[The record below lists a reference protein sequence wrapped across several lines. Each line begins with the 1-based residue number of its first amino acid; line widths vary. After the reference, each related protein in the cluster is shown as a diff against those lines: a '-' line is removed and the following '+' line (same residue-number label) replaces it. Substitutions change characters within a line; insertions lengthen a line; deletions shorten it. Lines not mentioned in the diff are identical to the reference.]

1 MGLFDKKFCDI
12 CGEKIGLLGNRKL
25 EDGNLCKDCAA
36 KLSPFFSERRA
47 STVAQIRDQ
56 LAWRE
61 RNKALV
67 AEFHCDRAFGEG
79 GVRLRLDD
87 GARRFAVCSSRDLES
102 GNPDILSLDDVISA
116 EVKINERSGR
126 IEHRDEN
133 GKMVPDDPPR
143 TRWSFDFSLK
153 IHVDNPWFDQISVL
167 LNRSTVTID
176 QPEADKPKQE
186 GDLQKSVRSILEF
199 LEGAKPF
206 DPHEDEEYL
215 RFAAMAGDAAAALKP
230 GEDDAPPAPEDAPLD
245 QADAPLRQDDTPIE
259 PPAEEAFR
267 PRFCPNCGHKL
278 DAPLNFCPNCGN
290 KL

>member
-1 MGLFDKKFCDI
+1 MGLFDKKYCDI
-12 CGEKIGLLGNRKL
+12 CGAKIGLLGNRKL

-36 KLSPFFSERRA
+36 KLSPFFSERRD

-79 GVRLRLDD
+79 GTRLRVDD
-87 GARRFAVCSSRDLES
+87 GARRFAVCSSRDLEG
-102 GNPDILSLDDVISA
+102 GNPDILSLDDITSA
-116 EVKINERSGR
+116 EVRINERRSQ
-126 IEHRDEN
+126 IEHRDES

-143 TRWSFDFSLK
+143 TRWSFDFSVK

-176 QPEADKPKQE
+176 EPEADDPKQP
-186 GDLQKSVRSILEF
+186 DVLQKGIRSIREF
-199 LEGAKPF
+199 LKGTKPF

-215 RFAAMAGDAAAALKP
+215 RFAAMADDAVAALKP
-230 GEDDAPPAPEDAPLD
+230 AEEDAPFD
-245 QADAPLRQDDTPIE
+245 QENAPLKQDEKPLE
-259 PPAEEAFR
+259 PPAQEAFR
-267 PRFCPNCGHKL
+267 PKFCPNCGHKL
-278 DAPLNFCPNCGN
+278 DAPHNFCPNCGE

>member
-12 CGEKIGLLGNRKL
+12 CGAKIGLLGNRKL

-36 KLSPFFSERRA
+36 KLSPFFSERRD

-79 GVRLRLDD
+79 STRLRVDD
-87 GARRFAVCSSRDLES
+87 SARRFAVCSSRDLEG
-102 GNPDILSLDDVISA
+102 GNPDILSLDDVTSA
-116 EVKINERSGR
+116 EVRINERHNQ
-126 IEHRDEN
+126 IEHRDES

-143 TRWSFDFSLK
+143 TRWSFDFSVK

-176 QPEADKPKQE
+176 EPEADKPKQDD
-186 GDLQKSVRSILEF
+186 GLQKAVRSIRQF

-206 DPHEDEEYL
+206 DPHKDEEYL
-215 RFAAMAGDAAAALKP
+215 RFAAMADEAVAALKP
-230 GEDDAPPAPEDAPLD
+230 AEDDAPLD
-245 QADAPLRQDDTPIE
+245 QEDALLKQDEMP
-259 PPAEEAFR
+259 PGAPAEDVFR
-267 PRFCPNCGHKL
+267 PKFCPNCGHKL
-278 DAPLNFCPNCGN
+278 DAPHKFCPNCGE